1 MNAFKS
7 FLIFVKISK
16 LYSSLNGKG
25 YIFTTRTTL
34 NYLGLTCTTMFIH
47 ISKNFIF
54 SAYYI
59 LKDITYVFWNYMS
72 KYVFRYQISYEIFN
86 IS

>member
-1 MNAFKS
+1 MLFFSKNSFDTIYVFIKNMNAFKS

-59 LKDITYVFWNYMS
+59 LKDITYVF
-72 KYVFRYQISYEIFN
+72 
-86 IS
+86 